1 MERICVIKKIV
12 IFLFLM
18 FTFLNPIAIANE
30 EIWTEKKLGKVI
42 LKADKA
48 ARQKQWGQAI
58 KYGEQMLKGVQAL
71 NQPSDARYINQL
83 KNLNTYYDKTNRLR
97 EVSDHIKN
105 GYILSRQYLGL
116 THNTS
121 LISRN
126 LYYKLL
132 ISYKNYQD
140 AIPLIYENISVLNSS
155 KEDSFR
161 KLHYLEQLVH
171 LYGLTREFEKE
182 ENTLHKFIELNETL
196 FGKSGEDYANAIL
209 MLAKNYCRQQK
220 MAKFAE
226 LIIRNNLKYYCKYNI
241 K

>member
-1 MERICVIKKIV
+1 MLKKIV

-18 FTFLNPIAIANE
+18 FTFLNTYTIANE
-30 EIWTEKKLGKVI
+30 DIWTEKKLGKVI

-48 ARQKQWGQAI
+48 ARQKKWNQAI
-58 KYGEQMLKGVQAL
+58 KYGEQMLKGVQIL
-71 NQPSDARYINQL
+71 DHHSDVRYIILL
-83 KNLNTYYDKTNRLR
+83 KNLNKYYDKAGRLR
-97 EVSDHIKN
+97 EVSARIKN
-105 GYILSRQYLGL
+105 GYTLSKLNLGP
-116 THNTS
+116 THDTS
-121 LISRN
+121 LTSRN

-140 AIPLIYENISVLNSS
+140 AIPLIYENISVLNTS

-196 FGKSGEDYANAIL
+196 FGKSNEDYNNALL
-209 MLAKNYCRQQK
+209 MLAKNYCQQQK
-220 MAKFAE
+220 MAKFAK
-226 LIIRNNLKYYCKYNI
+226 LIFNNDLKYYCKYNI